1 MILKVTYGNVDS
13 STYMHAIIY
22 IVGYEIDV
30 YCNVDMW
37 LLVNILPSYKCTSFY
52 RYEGNSLKICN
63 IKEN

>member
-30 YCNVDMW
+30 YCNVDM
-37 LLVNILPSYKCTSFY
+37 
-52 RYEGNSLKICN
+52 
-63 IKEN
+63 